1 MYSSEHATH
10 KISHNKQSPSAMLIN
25 GKQYLTAVQQA
36 CTSVAKSASGYPV
49 THSGFDHG
57 QTTYGNL
64 LEKNSKEAFKEDSEN
79 IKKETQGL

>member
-1 MYSSEHATH
+1 M
-10 KISHNKQSPSAMLIN
+10 
-25 GKQYLTAVQQA
+25 
-36 CTSVAKSASGYPV
+36 AKSASGYPV